1 MVLRRLKRY
10 VPRSVARMMKRLLGL
25 FRKPELS
32 YLELHLTDHCNLN
45 CKGCGH
51 FSPLASPHYADFQQY
66 EEDLRRLRQLFRNIR
81 RIRLMGGEPLLRPEV
96 LRKGM
101 EIFKENTIT
110 TNGTLDL
117 IDFPGCIYVVSLDGP
132 PDINDP
138 VRGEGA
144 FAKVMETLSRVPENF
159 SSTVMVQCV
168 VTKKNEDCLEELTNL
183 LMPTRAEG
191 LTFSFYVPQ
200 KNDTTEL
207 TWGSLELRDIAVQEV
222 MRLKD
227 KFPHFIWNSG
237 RSLELTLSQ
246 NALKV
251 TRDCPMLTYAIPLY
265 LEADQFVSPFC
276 CYGNDVDCDL
286 CGAWSVFAVAEKIE
300 RSQTGNL
307 SNIQDKV
314 KK

>member
-1 MVLRRLKRY
+1 MYLKRREGTFPISM
-10 VPRSVARMMKRLLGL
+10 VNITNK
-25 FRKPELS
+25 
-32 YLELHLTDHCNLN
+32 CNLR
-45 CKGCGH
+45 CKHCFVFREGNPNH
-51 FSPLASPHYADFQQY
+51 PKTEMDDETMIQQLKSLQK
-66 EEDLRRLRQLFRNIR
+66 EHQIQNMLW
-81 RIRLMGGEPLLRPEV
+81 MGGEPLLRPEV
-96 LRKGM
+96 LRKGI

-138 VRGEGA
+138 VRGKGA

-207 TWGSLELRDIAVQEV
+207 TWGSLEQRDYAVQEV
-222 MRLKD
+222 MRLKN